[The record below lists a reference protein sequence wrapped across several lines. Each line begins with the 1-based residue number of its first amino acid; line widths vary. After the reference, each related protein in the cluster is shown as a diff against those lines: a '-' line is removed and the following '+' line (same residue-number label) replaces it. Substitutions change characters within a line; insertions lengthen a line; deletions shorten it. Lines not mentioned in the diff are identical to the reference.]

1 MNDGVPGKTGVVDDD
16 VDLSVSELGG
26 FLDEVLVVGW
36 VDDVA
41 CDGDGGTAC
50 FVDRIGDRLGLGWR

>member
-1 MNDGVPGKTGVVDDD
+1 MDHGIPSEAGVVDDD

-41 CDGDGGTAC
+41 CDGNGGAAG
-50 FVDRIGDRLGLGWR
+50 FVDGIGDGLGLGWI